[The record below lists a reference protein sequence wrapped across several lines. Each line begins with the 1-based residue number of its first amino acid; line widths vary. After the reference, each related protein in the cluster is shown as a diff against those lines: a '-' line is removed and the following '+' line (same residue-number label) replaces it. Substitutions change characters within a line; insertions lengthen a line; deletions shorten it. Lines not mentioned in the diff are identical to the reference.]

1 MIFGTDLLTNLHV
14 LITLVGIV
22 SGLVVLGALTGGSLP
37 RTWNAVFLIFNI
49 LTSVTGYAFFSNNH
63 PISPA
68 QIVGAVSLADLA
80 LALYALYGRRLAG
93 GWRATFVVTATIA
106 LYFNVFVLVAQ
117 LFQKLPPLNGQ
128 PPITGGPLFGAAQGV
143 VLLFFVVT
151 GWMAVKRFRPLFG

>member
-22 SGLVVLGALTGGSLP
+22 SGLVVLGALTRGALP
-37 RTWNAVFLIFNI
+37 RGWNAVFLVFNI

-63 PISPA
+63 PVTPA
-68 QIVGAVSLADLA
+68 QIVGAIALADLA
-80 LALYALYGRRLAG
+80 LAVYALYGRRLAG
-93 GWRATFVVTATIA
+93 GWRATYVVTATIA

-128 PPITGGPLFGAAQGV
+128 PPITGGPLFGTAQGV
-143 VLLFFVVT
+143 VLLFFVAM
-151 GWMAVKRFRPLFG
+151 GWLAVKRFRPLFG